1 MKRIFVFIVLLIVI
15 LFGLVPHMA
24 SPVSSA
30 SEADRVRVII
40 QYKPGSRSA
49 LEKALI
55 SNGGE
60 FHYKFD
66 SLNSFAVTLPVS
78 ALDGIARNPN
88 VELIEDD
95 APRYIT
101 GSTISPAFSVLA
113 QSPYEEQVVPYGI
126 DMVQARDVWDSNHD
140 GLVDPGAPTGAGKIV
155 CIIDTGLYI
164 EHEDLMGVDVIGG
177 YGYRSNL
184 PWDEDGV
191 GHGTHVAGTIT
202 AMNNNLG
209 VVGVTPGTV
218 SLYIVRVFNDQ
229 GNWINVSTLIDASN
243 RCADAGADIISMSL
257 SGAVYSATEEAAFD
271 THYANGILS
280 IGAASND
287 GVSTYHYPASYDSV
301 ISVGAL
307 DATMTWADF
316 SNFNDQVELA
326 APGVS
331 VLSTVPFIETNTV
344 TVDSITYY
352 GNHIENTAR
361 GTASGVLV
369 DGGLCGSTN
378 TSWNGMVVL
387 CERGDYS
394 FAEKVL
400 NVQNSGGTAALIY
413 NNVPDNFY
421 GTIDPNNS
429 TIVGLSLTQEDG
441 QYLVS
446 NMLGMNA
453 SVTSNLPVTGSG
465 YEAWD
470 GTSMATP
477 HVSGV
482 AALVWS
488 CLPSATNLQVR
499 NALTSTA
506 LDLGTAGRDDYYG
519 YGLVQ
524 ALDACEVL
532 NPTSIEIFLPLI
544 MK

>member
-1 MKRIFVFIVLLIVI
+1 MKRLVVTIVLLIII
-15 LFGLVPHMA
+15 LFGLVPQMA
-24 SPVSSA
+24 SPVTSS
-30 SEADRVRVII
+30 SDADHVRVII

-49 LEKALI
+49 LEQAIKA
-55 SNGGE
+55 NGGE

-88 VELIEDD
+88 VVLIEDD

-101 GSTISPAFSVLA
+101 GSTTSPVFNILA
-113 QSPYEEQVVPYGI
+113 QSPYEEQVIPYGI
-126 DMVQARDVWDSNHD
+126 DMVQARDVWDPNHD
-140 GLVDPGAPTGAGKIV
+140 GLVDPGAPTGAGKTV

-164 EHEDLMGVDVIGG
+164 EHEDLLGVDVIGG
-177 YGYRSNL
+177 YGYRVNL

-229 GNWINVSTLIDASN
+229 GNWINASTLIDASN
-243 RCADAGADIISMSL
+243 RCANAGADIISMSL
-257 SGAVYSATEEAAFD
+257 SGAIYSATEEAAFD
-271 THYANGILS
+271 THFANGILS

-307 DATMTWADF
+307 DATKTWADF

-344 TVDSITYY
+344 MVDSITYY

-361 GTASGVLV
+361 GTASGFLV
-369 DGGLCGSTN
+369 DGGLCGLTN

-387 CERGDYS
+387 CERGDNT

-429 TIVGLSLTQEDG
+429 SIIGLSLSQADG
-441 QYLVS
+441 QFLRTYKLD
-446 NMLGMNA
+446 MNA

-488 CLPSATNLQVR
+488 CLPEATNAQVR

-506 LDLGTAGRDDYYG
+506 LDLGAAGRDDYYG

-532 NPTSIEIFLPLI
+532 RPTSIEIFLPLI
-544 MK
+544 VK